1 MDWYGGK
8 VHFTAKLMVTKGD
21 FKLSLDRPQLGT
33 SNRFVRR
40 FGSRRFI
47 RVRIQKDALY
57 QKGASLLEYFL
68 RPLIIGNAVFRAFF
82 AKEQTVFLIRTNE
95 EVHGYNEN
103 VRLITPSGPTANG
116 DMAFMEFI
124 KWHNDLNIN
133 KDQVLSTC
141 IIRFAQSL
149 IFEIR
154 QCRNGQLVLPL
165 DYQTRS
171 QGSV

>member
-8 VHFTAKLMVTKGD
+8 VHFTAKLVISDKTKGD
-21 FKLSLDRPQLGT
+21 FKLLLDRPQLDT
-33 SNRFVRR
+33 SNRFMRR

-68 RPLIIGNAVFRAFF
+68 RPLVIGSAVFRAFF
-82 AKEQTVFLIRTNE
+82 AKEQNVFFVKTNE
-95 EVHGYNEN
+95 EVQGYDGNI
-103 VRLITPSGPTANG
+103 RLIAPSGPTANG

-133 KDQVLSTC
+133 KDQVSSTY
-141 IIRFAQSL
+141 FNLL
-149 IFEIR
+149 I
-154 QCRNGQLVLPL
+154 
-165 DYQTRS
+165 Y
-171 QGSV
+171 